1 MKDKRIP
8 TILGT
13 ILLLVLL
20 TFGVWLSMQKTNTVS
35 KASGECSPIG
45 LQITNLTDKSADI
58 SFFTSALCSTSLI
71 IDGKTVSNYKS
82 KLSIHYFR
90 IDNLLAN
97 TQYQYYIISD
107 GQEYKQADFT
117 FKTATKPTSQISPS
131 NLAWG
136 KIIDSANNPS
146 PDTIVYINIAG
157 AWPLSALTDANG
169 QWHISLSNSFTEDKS
184 APFVPPLTGSED
196 ILVYTSQGQLTQVE
210 NDLSKNDPVPDIVI
224 GQGFITELDTG
235 SDPEII
241 IPINTVIVPTT
252 GSVGIG
258 GLLSIKSPA
267 EGESITALKPDIF
280 GSGKSNSTV
289 NLSIDTEIVGQ
300 TTTKN
305 DGVWHWSPDK
315 NLSLGSHILT
325 VTLGTELL
333 QRNFIVVSPSSS
345 SSALSFTATP
355 SATIVPT
362 TIPTIIPTNIPTVRS
377 SKPASSTKIPVTGN
391 SYPLY
396 LLLLSSLFTITF
408 SLYFFNKDEK

>member
-13 ILLLVLL
+13 FFLLILL
-20 TFGVWLSMQKTNTVS
+20 TFGVWLSLQKTNTVS
-35 KASGECSPIG
+35 KASGECTPIG
-45 LQITNLTDKSADI
+45 TQITNLTDKSADI

-107 GQEYKQADFT
+107 GQEYKQIDFT
-117 FKTATKPTSQISPS
+117 FKTALKPTSQISPS

-136 KIIDSANNPS
+136 RIINSNSDPS
-146 PDTIVYINIAG
+146 PDTIVYINIPG

-184 APFVPPLTGSED
+184 GPFVPSSSGSED
-196 ILVYTSQGQLTQVE
+196 ILVYSPQGQLTQVE
-210 NDLSKNDPVPDIVI
+210 NDLSKNDPVPDIII
-224 GQGFITELDTG
+224 GQGFASGFESSID
-235 SDPEII
+235 SNII
-241 IPINTVIVPTT
+241 IPTNPVIVPTT

-289 NLSIDTEIVGQ
+289 NLSIDTEIIGQ
-300 TTTKN
+300 TTTKS
-305 DGVWHWSPDK
+305 DGSWNWSPTD
-315 NLSLGSHILT
+315 NLKLGKHILT

-333 QRNFIVVSPSSS
+333 QRNFTVVSPSSANS
-345 SSALSFTATP
+345 DLSFSATP
-355 SATIVPT
+355 SATIV
-362 TIPTIIPTNIPTVRS
+362 PTIIPTNIPTVRS
-377 SKPASSTKIPVTGN
+377 SKPSTNTKIPVTGTTF
-391 SYPLY
+391 PLY